1 TYFFAPPMEPINK
14 NVPQNILDWWDI
26 FARANAEAFDRN
38 GWSFF
43 TREGYD
49 EFYPGY
55 GVSWPILTGAIG
67 MTFEQASSSGGAIR
81 RTDGTVVALRKAVLQ
96 HYPAAGATT
105 LTTARRRTQ
114 RLRDYL
120 TFRQTAITDH
130 ERGPM
135 RAVVIERDAQGRAD
149 SLVAKLMSNG
159 IEVGRPRAGTAIRN
173 ATEYGTTQART
184 VRVPAGS
191 YVVDFAQPQGRLAK
205 ALLEPDA
212 QLDSTFIREE
222 IEARRTGQRNRFYD
236 ITAWSLPFAYRV
248 RAWTTGSAV
257 GGTEPV
263 TAAPTLASPAPVP
276 RAGYGYAFEP
286 GSEASIRMLAG
297 LLADSVRVWYARRP
311 FRSGEHSFPHGAFLV
326 RVEPNGERVHEIVQ
340 RLAAESGARVVAL
353 ASARVD
359 EGTDLG
365 SNSVAFIRMP

>member
-1 TYFFAPPMEPINK
+1 
-14 NVPQNILDWWDI
+14 
-26 FARANAEAFDRN
+26 
-38 GWSFF
+38 
-43 TREGYD
+43 
-49 EFYPGY
+49 
-55 GVSWPILTGAIG
+55 
-67 MTFEQASSSGGAIR
+67 
-81 RTDGTVVALRKAVLQ
+81 
-96 HYPAAGATT
+96 
-105 LTTARRRTQ
+105 
-114 RLRDYL
+114 
-120 TFRQTAITDH
+120 
-130 ERGPM
+130 
-135 RAVVIERDAQGRAD
+135 ERDAQGRAD

-159 IEVGRPRAGTAIRN
+159 IEVGRLRADTEIRN

-222 IEARRTGQRNRFYD
+222 LEARRTGQRNRFYD

-365 SNSVAFIRMP
+365 SNSVACIRMPKVALVGGQGINGNSFGFASFAFDQRIRYPVTTVDVSTLTGPILDEFNVLVLPSASAAALNSALGEAGRNRLAAWVRNGGVLITLEGASAWL